1 MSRWRP
7 DARERLERAALE
19 LFAEQ
24 GFAATTV
31 PQITARA
38 GLTTRTFFRHYADK
52 REVLFAGEHELPE
65 LARRMIAEAP
75 PAADPL
81 GLIVGAL
88 RTVADTWF
96 EGRRDEVRRR
106 REIVRSD
113 PGLGEREL
121 RKRAGICEAISA
133 GFRERGVPAMTAA
146 LLAETGVTLLHVSI
160 QQWLDQD
167 GDRPLGHFAEEALA
181 ALRAVLHVPDPAV
194 TATGMSAAA
203 TLTGGSTVRSGRPRE
218 RPRA

>member
-1 MSRWRP
+1 VNRWRP
-7 DARERLERAALE
+7 DARERLEHAALE

-31 PQITARA
+31 PQITERA

-52 REVLFAGEHELPE
+52 REVLFAGENELPAM
-65 LARRMIAEAP
+65 ARRMIAEAP
-75 PAADPL
+75 AEADPL
-81 GLIVGAL
+81 ALIIGAL
-88 RTVADTWF
+88 RTVAETRF
-96 EGRRDEVRRR
+96 EGRRADLWQR

-121 RKRAGICEAISA
+121 RKRAGICEAIGE

-146 LLAETGVTLLHVSI
+146 MLAETGVALLFVSV

-167 GDRPLGHFAEEALA
+167 GDRPLLHFAEEAMASLRA
-181 ALRAVLHVPDPAV
+181 ALKVPGAGVVVEQP
-194 TATGMSAAA
+194 
-203 TLTGGSTVRSGRPRE
+203 PQ
-218 RPRA
+218 

>member
-7 DARERLERAALE
+7 DARERLEHAALE

-31 PQITARA
+31 PQITERA

-52 REVLFAGEHELPE
+52 REVLFAGESELPDM
-65 LARRMIAEAP
+65 ARRMIVEAP
-75 PAADPL
+75 AEADPL
-81 GLIVGAL
+81 ALVIGGL
-88 RTVADTWF
+88 RTVVETRF
-96 EGRRDEVRRR
+96 EGRQADLRRR

-121 RKRAGICEAISA
+121 RKRAAICEAIGA

-146 LLAETGVTLLHVSI
+146 LLAETGSTLLFVSI
-160 QQWLDQD
+160 QQWLDSD
-167 GDRPLGHFAEEALA
+167 GDRPLRHFVDQALESLRS
-181 ALRAVLHVPDPAV
+181 ALKVQ
-194 TATGMSAAA
+194 
-203 TLTGGSTVRSGRPRE
+203 
-218 RPRA
+218 

>member
-31 PQITARA
+31 PQITERA

-52 REVLFAGEHELPE
+52 REVLFAGEAELPAM
-65 LARRMIAEAP
+65 ARRMIADAP
-75 PAADPL
+75 PSADPL
-81 GLIVGAL
+81 TLITGAL
-88 RTVADTWF
+88 RAVADTRF
-96 EGRRDEVRRR
+96 EGRRADLLRR

-121 RKRAGICEAISA
+121 RKRAVICEAVTA
-133 GFRERGVPAMTAA
+133 ACRERGFPAMTAA
-146 LLAETGVTLLHVSI
+146 LLAETSATLLFVAL
-160 QQWLDQD
+160 QAWLDQD
-167 GDRPLGHFAEEALA
+167 GDRPLHEFLDEALTS
-181 ALRAVLHVPDPAV
+181 LRSTLSVTGAVPH
-194 TATGMSAAA
+194 
-203 TLTGGSTVRSGRPRE
+203 
-218 RPRA
+218 

>member
-1 MSRWRP
+1 VSRWRP
-7 DARERLERAALE
+7 DARERLEHAALE

-52 REVLFAGEHELPE
+52 REVLFAGERELPE

-81 GLIVGAL
+81 ALIVGAL
-88 RTVADTWF
+88 RTAADTWF

-106 REIVRSD
+106 CEIVRSD

-121 RKRAGICEAISA
+121 RERAGIREAIST

-160 QQWLDQD
+160 QQWLGQD
-167 GDRPLGHFAEEALA
+167 DDRPLWHFAEAALA
-181 ALRAVLHVPDPAV
+181 ALRAAPHVPDTAV

-203 TLTGGSTVRSGRPRE
+203 TLTGVSTVRSGRPRE

>member
-1 MSRWRP
+1 VSRWRP

-31 PQITARA
+31 PQITERA

-52 REVLFAGEHELPE
+52 REVLFAGEGELPAM
-65 LARRMIAEAP
+65 ARRMIVEAP
-75 PAADPL
+75 AGIDPL
-81 GLIVGAL
+81 TLIIGGL
-88 RTVADTWF
+88 RTVVETRF
-96 EGRRDEVRRR
+96 EGRKADLRRR

-121 RKRAGICEAISA
+121 RKRAAICEAVGE

-146 LLAETGVTLLHVSI
+146 LLAETVSTLLFVSI

-167 GDRPLGHFAEEALA
+167 GDRPLLHFAEEALES
-181 ALRAVLHVPDPAV
+181 LRASLKVPGAGV
-194 TATGMSAAA
+194 TGD
-203 TLTGGSTVRSGRPRE
+203 
-218 RPRA
+218 

>member
-1 MSRWRP
+1 VSRWRP

-31 PQITARA
+31 PQITERA

-52 REVLFAGEHELPE
+52 REVLFAGENELPAM
-65 LARRMIAEAP
+65 ARRMIAEAP
-75 PAADPL
+75 AAADPL
-81 GLIVGAL
+81 TLIVGAL
-88 RTVADTWF
+88 RTVAETRF
-96 EGRRDEVRRR
+96 EGRRADLRQR

-121 RKRAGICEAISA
+121 RKRASICEAISE
-133 GFRERGVPAMTAA
+133 GFRERGIPPMTAR
-146 LLAETGVTLLHVSI
+146 LLAETSATLLFVSI

-167 GDRPLGHFAEEALA
+167 GDRPLLAFAEEALA
-181 ALRAVLHVPDPAV
+181 SLQAVLKVPD
-194 TATGMSAAA
+194 ATQ
-203 TLTGGSTVRSGRPRE
+203 GGKAP
-218 RPRA
+218 